1 MSVVQSP
8 SDRLSSFLGFSMIR
22 FLVRLLAVLLLPLAA
37 SAQTLTKADA
47 EKMVLGLYVID
58 VAVDVCD
65 LDLTKEQEKRLEF
78 WIEWAEK
85 QLDIADRKLDK
96 TYDTLESEAQ
106 KDKKAFC
113 AKMTPVANEALKEL
127 PPAM

>member
-1 MSVVQSP
+1 
-8 SDRLSSFLGFSMIR
+8 MIR
-22 FLVRLLAVLLLPLAA
+22 FLVQLFTVLLLPLAA

-47 EKMVLGLYVID
+47 EKMVIGLYVVD

-78 WIEWAEK
+78 WIAWAEK

-96 TYDTLESEAQ
+96 TYDALEAEAK

-113 AKMTPVANEALKEL
+113 AQMTPVANEALKEL
-127 PPAM
+127 PAAM